1 MSDRSVNW
9 RRKTGVVRRKPAGL
23 SVYSGRQSCAEAQ
36 AMYIVVRSV
45 IWIFLRLRVVTLN
58 NVLFAAK
65 EGHLHAHTSEA
76 ENNGHSRREE
86 GARTFPLP
94 PCDWRVDPA
103 GDCRSARSYAG
114 LCQRHRTQRTGR
126 AIDLDALE

>member
-23 SVYSGRQSCAEAQ
+23 SVYSGRQPCAEAQ

-58 NVLFAAK
+58 NVLFATK
-65 EGHLHAHTSEA
+65 EGHLHAYTSKA
-76 ENNGHSRREE
+76 ENNGYSQQEE
-86 GARTFPLP
+86 AARSFPLP
-94 PCDWRVDPA
+94 FRDWHVDPA
-103 GDCRSARSYAG
+103 GDCCSARSYAG
-114 LCQRHRTQRTGR
+114 LC
-126 AIDLDALE
+126 